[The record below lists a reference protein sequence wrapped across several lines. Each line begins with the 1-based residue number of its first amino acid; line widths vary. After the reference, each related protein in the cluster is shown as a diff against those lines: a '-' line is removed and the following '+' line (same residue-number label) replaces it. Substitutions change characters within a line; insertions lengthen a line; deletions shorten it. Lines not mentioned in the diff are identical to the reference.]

1 MTFLGEKKPFLDF
14 KVSKLKS
21 DFCQLRKF
29 TSFLFPNAFK
39 LDFTNYILIIINNH
53 DFFIRVFAE
62 LLNSEHEEEE
72 PGAEESQVE
81 EVQLGDT
88 NLTEPGYEEILKS
101 GLITNSSDQD
111 EKISTLT
118 STLDHMKDRLHSLQ
132 EVLKEKD
139 LTDERL
145 DSISEYGQDIGA
157 QASKLKTVIVNM
169 TDELSGEEEKP
180 VLDQKSDLE
189 KLSRVVWPDDGYIV
203 EYSLEI
209 GFLRLSPATRQKL
222 NIPVHI
228 EVSLYLIIF

>member
-1 MTFLGEKKPFLDF
+1 MFAE
-14 KVSKLKS
+14 
-21 DFCQLRKF
+21 
-29 TSFLFPNAFK
+29 
-39 LDFTNYILIIINNH
+39 IIN
-53 DFFIRVFAE
+53 
-62 LLNSEHEEEE
+62 SEQGEQETAAEE
-72 PGAEESQVE
+72 PPVE
-81 EVQLGDT
+81 EVELGET
-88 NLTEPGYEEILKS
+88 NLTDPGYEEILKS
-101 GLITNSSDQD
+101 GLMSNGSDQE

-132 EVLKEKD
+132 EVLKEKE
-139 LTDERL
+139 LTDEKL

-228 EVSLYLIIF
+228 EVSSH